1 MRPRRLAALAA
12 LAAALCLAPAA
23 HAQGQ
28 PPARPGDTTR
38 AAPRPRRSQL
48 GTVTQWVAGTRVEV
62 LYRRPVARGRE
73 LFGALVPWGEMWT
86 PSADS
91 AARLTVSGPVEVNGA
106 PLAAGT
112 YGVWAIPDSAAWTVV
127 FSEAAVAFHTR
138 YPQGRDAVRVR
149 AVPARGEHVETLAFV
164 FPVVDAD
171 SAVLQLRWGTTVVPL
186 TFRAR
191 RTP

>member
-1 MRPRRLAALAA
+1 MSRIAPIVAVALA
-12 LAAALCLAPAA
+12 LVPAAAC
-23 HAQGQ
+23 AQGGGGGRGGTN
-28 PPARPGDTTR
+28 A
-38 AAPRPRRSQL
+38 RSQL
-48 GTVTQWVAGTRVEV
+48 GTVTQSVAGTRVEIV
-62 LYRRPVARGRE
+62 YRRPVARGRE
-73 LFGALVPWGEMWT
+73 LFGALVPWGRVWT

-91 AARLTVSGPVEVNGA
+91 AARLTVSAPVEVNGS
-106 PLAAGT
+106 PLAAGA
-112 YGVWAIPDSAAWTVV
+112 YAVWTIPDSSAWTVIFSTEAEV
-127 FSEAAVAFHTR
+127 FHLR
-138 YPQGRDAVRVR
+138 YPEGKDALRVR